1 MLENIH
7 IQNFRCFE
15 DFKAEGFERI
25 NLIGGKNNSGK
36 TCLLEAMLCLRKEVS
51 KATHLSDIADLRN
64 EKLEDI
70 ISQELRVGVKVE
82 GTITILG
89 NKLEGLAPEYRFSS
103 NIKKDQGSCFLMP
116 NQPQV
121 YYISPT
127 LCLPEIDFE
136 DIFYRVEVEE
146 RTKDFVDVLSEID
159 PSITHI
165 RTIGRDGMRPKIKQL
180 HNRNYINLN
189 SFGDAIKSVMR
200 YFSPIIER
208 EVFEKDTTKEYIL
221 LIDEIENGLHYTA
234 HYEFWKKIFAA
245 SKKLNIQIFATT
257 HSLEMIQQFNKVS
270 KEEGEASYFEMCR
283 DEMNNSI
290 KAIKHSTNILEEELD
305 LNIGVRGEQ
314 PKDKISITPTLLKT
328 LNNAIKNAQDGL
340 VENNI
345 GVPFIKDGW
354 IWEMAADG
362 TEKQIEKLEP
372 LKVQ

>member
-1 MLENIH
+1 MLKNIH

-36 TCLLEAMLCLRKEVS
+36 TCLLEAILCLNNEDNHKKVQFEE
-51 KATHLSDIADLRN
+51 IANLRN
-64 EKLEDI
+64 EKLEDLFN
-70 ISQELRVGVKVE
+70 QELRI
-82 GTITILG
+82 GTKIKGSIKITG
-89 NKLEGLAPEYRFSS
+89 KTDKSTFSKQS
-103 NIKKDQGSCFLMP
+103 LSLDIDLPMGTPGAYSKTTSLKIF
-116 NQPQV
+116 
-121 YYISPT
+121 YISQT
-127 LCLPEIDFE
+127 KCLPEIDFN

-146 RTKDFVDVLSEID
+146 RTKDFVDILTEID

-189 SFGDAIKSVMR
+189 SFGDAIKNVMR

-257 HSLEMIQQFNKVS
+257 HSLEMIQQFNKVA
-270 KEEGEASYFEMCR
+270 KEEGEGAYFEMFR
-283 DEMNNSI
+283 DSENGKI
-290 KAIKHSTNILEEELD
+290 VAPKHDTDLLAYELETHE
-305 LNIGVRGEQ
+305 NFRGE
-314 PKDKISITPTLLKT
+314 
-328 LNNAIKNAQDGL
+328 
-340 VENNI
+340 
-345 GVPFIKDGW
+345 
-354 IWEMAADG
+354 
-362 TEKQIEKLEP
+362 P
-372 LKVQ
+372 L

>member
-25 NLIGGKNNSGK
+25 NLIGGVNNSGK
-36 TCLLEAMLCLRKEVS
+36 TCLLEAILCLRKEVS

-70 ISQELRVGVKVE
+70 ISQELRIGVKVG
-82 GTITILG
+82 GTISVWG
-89 NKLEGLAPEYRFSS
+89 NQFEDNKPKYAFSTDINKEQS
-103 NIKKDQGSCFLMP
+103 GCWLNP
-116 NQPQV
+116 NQPQI
-121 YYISPT
+121 YYISPNQ
-127 LCLPEIDFE
+127 CLPNIDFD

-146 RTKDFVDVLSEID
+146 RTKDFVDVLTEID

-208 EVFEKDTTKEYIL
+208 EVFEKDISKEYIL

-234 HYEFWKKIFAA
+234 HYEFWKKIFVAA
-245 SKKLNIQIFATT
+245 KKLNIQIFATT
-257 HSLEMIQQFNKVS
+257 HSKEMIEQFNIVS
-270 KEEGEASYFEMCR
+270 KEFELINNEKAGAYIEMIRNVRTNKIVAHKYEA
-283 DEMNNSI
+283 
-290 KAIKHSTNILEEELD
+290 EELEYS
-305 LNIGVRGEQ
+305 LVNEKTFRGE
-314 PKDKISITPTLLKT
+314 
-328 LNNAIKNAQDGL
+328 
-340 VENNI
+340 
-345 GVPFIKDGW
+345 
-354 IWEMAADG
+354 
-362 TEKQIEKLEP
+362 
-372 LKVQ
+372 